1 MEVVCIETEAFYSLV
16 EQVVERLHENKTAN
30 EKWIDGAEAMRRL
43 GIKSTTTL
51 QNLRDGGSIR
61 FYICKKNC
69 TIYDSKSNIS
79 IIEKL
84 KNNEKNINLKIKK
97 LTSILKKK

>member
-61 FYICKKNC
+61 FSQPSKK
-69 TIYDSKSNIS
+69 IIMYDSES
-79 IIEKL
+79 IDRYLED
-84 KNNEKNINLKIKK
+84 NAQEPR
-97 LTSILKKK
+97 